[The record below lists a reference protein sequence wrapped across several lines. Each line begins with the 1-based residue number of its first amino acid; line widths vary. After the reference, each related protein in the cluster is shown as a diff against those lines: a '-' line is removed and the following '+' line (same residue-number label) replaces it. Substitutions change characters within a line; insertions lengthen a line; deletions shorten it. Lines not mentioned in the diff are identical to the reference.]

1 MRLVALGLL
10 QRVAGRRARRLTLLH
25 ILHNSARSLRLVI
38 LNAIYTRLHMTAT
51 MTAKSNLERR
61 LVVWPASTVA
71 STVLAGAPQ
80 VMSEL

>member
-1 MRLVALGLL
+1 MRLVPLGLL

-38 LNAIYTRLHMTAT
+38 LNAIYTRLYMIAT
-51 MTAKSNLERR
+51 TTAKSALERR
-61 LVVWPASTVA
+61 LVVCPA

>member
-38 LNAIYTRLHMTAT
+38 LNAIYTRLHIRSGGDSGGDGEVKKDRNIRA
-51 MTAKSNLERR
+51 
-61 LVVWPASTVA
+61 
-71 STVLAGAPQ
+71 APRA
-80 VMSEL
+80 